1 MAHPQVHRPEP
12 VQLDALPVSSAQ
24 ASGDVE
30 LGPRIVTLYRL
41 RLPRVA
47 RERHIRSQTDDL
59 SAVFSMRR
67 CAAVLIP
74 KR

>member
-1 MAHPQVHRPEP
+1 MAHPQDHRPEP

-41 RLPRVA
+41 RLPQVT
-47 RERHIRSQTDDL
+47 RSAT
-59 SAVFSMRR
+59 SAAKLMTSQSGLFYE
-67 CAAVLIP
+67 AV
-74 KR
+74 RSGFDS

>member
-41 RLPRVA
+41 RLPQVT
-47 RERHIRSQTDDL
+47 RSAAAKQMTSQSGL
-59 SAVFSMRR
+59 FYEAVRSGFDS
-67 CAAVLIP
+67 
-74 KR
+74 

>member
-1 MAHPQVHRPEP
+1 MAHPQVHGPEP

-41 RLPRVA
+41 RLPQVTSA
-47 RERHIRSQTDDL
+47 TKQMTSQSGLFYEAVRSGFD
-59 SAVFSMRR
+59 S
-67 CAAVLIP
+67 
-74 KR
+74 